1 MKKIF
6 YLLIYILILNSLLN
20 SQELANKV
28 ESDSLAQ
35 QKPSVTLLFGLQ
47 FNEGVSS
54 NTSTIIGT
62 SFDLYNGEK
71 ISLPLDFVM
80 HFMDSENHSHTTFF
94 PRIALNLKYNFIQ
107 IDSFNIFLQ
116 GGIGVSV
123 LFPYLFDFS
132 PIIGVSYKQIRLD
145 IGNIFYFEIDGN
157 QKFAVNRWPMAA
169 VIFGLNF

>member
-6 YLLIYILILNSLLN
+6 YLLIYILILNSILKSHVLEN
-20 SQELANKV
+20 TV
-28 ESDSLAQ
+28 ERDSVIL
-35 QKPSVTLLFGLQ
+35 QKPGLTFLLGSQ
-47 FNEGVSS
+47 FNEGINT
-54 NTSTIIGT
+54 NTSLIIGAA
-62 SFDLYNGEK
+62 FDLYNEEK
-71 ISLPLDFVM
+71 ISLPLDFM
-80 HFMDSENHSHTTFF
+80 LHFMEAENHNESTFF

-107 IDSFNIFLQ
+107 IDLFNIFLQ

-145 IGNIFYFEIDGN
+145 IRNIFYFEIDGN

>member
-6 YLLIYILILNSLLN
+6 YLLINVLILNSILK
-20 SQELANKV
+20 SQELANSV
-28 ESDSLAQ
+28 ESDSLTQ

-47 FNEGVSS
+47 FNEGVNS

-62 SFDLYNGEK
+62 SFNLYNEEK
-71 ISLPLDFVM
+71 ISLPLDFM
-80 HFMDSENHSHTTFF
+80 LHFMEAENHNESTFF

-123 LFPYLFDFS
+123 LFSYLFDFS

-145 IGNIFYFEIDGN
+145 IRNIFYFEIDGN
-157 QKFAVNRWPMAA
+157 QKFAVNRWPMTA

>member
-1 MKKIF
+1 MKKII
-6 YLLIYILILNSLLN
+6 LLILILNSILN

-94 PRIALNLKYNFIQ
+94 PRIALNLKYNFIR
-107 IDSFNIFLQ
+107 IGSVNIFLQ
-116 GGIGVSV
+116 GGIGVPV
-123 LFPYLFDFS
+123 LFTYLFDFS
-132 PIIGVSYKQIRLD
+132 PIIGVSYKKIRID
-145 IGNIFYFEIDGN
+145 MRNTYYFEIDSYK
-157 QKFAVNRWPMAA
+157 KFGASRWPMMAI
-169 VIFGLNF
+169 VLGLSI